1 MSARTGPQTALR
13 QRYELIRGHS
23 VERELRECVD
33 YLENPEVFVAEFVD
47 SYQAME
53 RFAQSGRR
61 MARGSSSELVG
72 AAKAIEALA
81 GEERILVPE
90 RGTYAFRLVSPLQ
103 DPPKRPPL
111 IDYTALTLD
120 DSRSPI
126 LGGVAAPPSSSP
138 YLTLLRLL
146 IGLAEV
152 APPHCLEATAGDLFG
167 AVFSGPAAFSLHI
180 VVLGSVHEEC
190 IQPLQQLT
198 WDLAEVFRARIAD
211 EWQFPNPL
219 HQISCL
225 ELDTEDF
232 GGSLAVAWSV

>member
-13 QRYELIRGHS
+13 QRYELIRGQPA
-23 VERELRECVD
+23 EQELRECVD

-61 MARGSSSELVG
+61 MVRGSSSELVG
-72 AAKAIEALA
+72 AANAIEALA

-90 RGTYAFRLVSPLQ
+90 RGTYAFRLVSPEQ
-103 DPPKRPPL
+103 DPPKHPPL

-120 DSRSPI
+120 DSPSPI

-152 APPHCLEATAGDLFG
+152 APPHCLEATASDLFG
-167 AVFSGPAAFSLHI
+167 TALSTPAVFGLHI
-180 VVLGSVHEEC
+180 VVLGSVHEQC

-198 WDLAEVFRARIAD
+198 WDLADVFRTRIAD

-219 HQISCL
+219 GQISCL